1 MIGGNYKLSSES
13 KWISFP
19 KPTILPLDGWY
30 DEDEIEVAKE
40 KYNIE
45 FKKEQIEKEN
55 KERELREKA
64 MREREEREE
73 REKRDREA
81 KDKETK
87 YRDYSRNRNNRDPKN
102 NRFLQDKKKSS
113 TEQQNTKIKTK
124 MCKNILLNKTCTYRI
139 CNFAH
144 SISELHPLECSF
156 SNMCK
161 YKKSSCQYIHEGE
174 SKSFYVNRLQ
184 KL

>member
-13 KWISFP
+13 KWISFS
-19 KPTILPLDGWY
+19 KPSILPLDGWY
-30 DEDEIEVAKE
+30 DDDEIETAKE

-55 KERELREKA
+55 KERELREKI
-64 MREREEREE
+64 MKEREE
-73 REKRDREA
+73 KDRELKEA
-81 KDKETK
+81 KEKETK
-87 YRDYSRNRNNRDPKN
+87 YREYSRNKNNRDPKN

-161 YKKSSCQYIHEGE
+161 YKKSTCQYIHEDE
-174 SKSFYVNRLQ
+174 SKSSYINRLQ